1 MSAATPQSANSLPR
15 DRRGRPLRDLR
26 VSVTDRCNFRCNYCM
41 PRDAFGRGHRFL
53 PKRELLRFEEIETL
67 ARAFTGLGVHK
78 IRLTGGEPLLRNDLE
93 DLVARLAQ
101 LDELDDLALTTNAS
115 LLTRAR
121 ADSLRRAGI
130 RRVNISLDALDERVY
145 RQINQIDSPLGD
157 VLGGIEHA
165 LGAGFD
171 AVKINMVVQKGVN
184 DGEILPMARRFRGSG
199 AILRFIE
206 FMDVGNHNRWSLG
219 RVCTAREILETIAA
233 AHPLEPLEANHRG
246 EVAKRWRYADGGG
259 EIGVIASVSEPFCG
273 GCARARLSAI
283 GELYTCLFAVS
294 GFDLRK
300 WLRAG
305 LGAEELRAR
314 IGALW
319 RGRRDQYSVERLS
332 QPRTA
337 HSGAGAAQNSQKVE
351 MSYIGG

>member
-157 VLGGIEHA
+157 VLSGIEHA

-233 AHPLEPLEANHRG
+233 AHPLEALEANHRG

-273 GCARARLSAI
+273 GPARPRPLAVCVHSTSPFPLPRFFTPQWPRPPRRAPGMRAHAAPSWRPRARAAAPRPPRWPPP
-283 GELYTCLFAVS
+283 S
-294 GFDLRK
+294 G
-300 WLRAG
+300 
-305 LGAEELRAR
+305 
-314 IGALW
+314 
-319 RGRRDQYSVERLS
+319 
-332 QPRTA
+332 
-337 HSGAGAAQNSQKVE
+337 
-351 MSYIGG
+351 